1 LAALVH
7 QTVTLSI
14 YHPGIMKTSLTTL
27 FNFAIFGF
35 LLLINISESQ
45 AKWKPEWKERLAVVL
60 DTSATGAATKT
71 TVNQSVV
78 PVRLHTGNFEFAK
91 AKPDGSDLRFI
102 AADDKTELPFQIEY
116 FDPSNELAVVWVA
129 MPSLLP
135 NAGDQKI
142 FLYYGNPAAASSSGS
157 SPFDAGVISV
167 VHGPDAQGALVDASA
182 RKAVVAATG
191 ATAEIGGALGS
202 AIKLSGSGA
211 ITISGPAVKLEA
223 TGLSVSF
230 WVRAP
235 VAPTGSL
242 VKLATTSGSF
252 EVNLNAGIP
261 EAALLGSFGATTAK
275 GTTPLAPA
283 VWTHF
288 LVNLGESMTVSMNGV
303 QALTMPSKINPEE
316 AQIVFGTKLAA
327 DFDELQVYS
336 SPRTPDWLKAGFA
349 AQGSDGKMVRV
360 EGEEKGSEASY
371 LKILVDNLPV
381 DAIVVIA
388 LLGVMALVAIWVI
401 FNKALLLVRVSKG
414 NTDFLKRYRELGE
427 HVFVSDKIPKG
438 VANGGYA
445 NSSLY
450 PVFEAARTSMYERL
464 PGGKGKLEARSMP
477 SIKSSVDTAVV
488 GENTKMNRWMVLL
501 TIAISGGP
509 FLGLLG
515 TVVGVMITFAAIA
528 AVGDVNINAIAPGI
542 AAALLATVAG
552 LAVAIPALFAYNYL
566 ASRVKEVTTDTAV
579 FGEEVIS
586 RMSESH
592 GQ

>member
-1 LAALVH
+1 
-7 QTVTLSI
+7 
-14 YHPGIMKTSLTTL
+14 MKIPFKTL
-27 FNFAIFGF
+27 FNLAIVG
-35 LLLINISESQ
+35 LLTFTSVSELQ
-45 AKWKPEWKERLAVVL
+45 AKWKPEWKERLSVVL

-71 TVNQSVV
+71 SVGQAVV

-129 MPSLLP
+129 IPSLLP

-142 FLYYGNPAAASSSGS
+142 FLYYGNPAATAAAGGANA
-157 SPFDAGVISV
+157 FDAGTIAI
-167 VHGPDAQGALVDASA
+167 VHGPDAQGAVVDASA
-182 RKAVVAATG
+182 RKAAVAATG
-191 ATAEIGGALGS
+191 ATAEVGGALGS
-202 AIKLSGSGA
+202 AIKLAGA
-211 ITISGPAVKLEA
+211 GAVTISGPAVKVEA
-223 TGLSVSF
+223 TGLGISF
-230 WVRAP
+230 WVRTPAS
-235 VAPTGSL
+235 PTGSL
-242 VKLATTSGSF
+242 VKIATGTGSV
-252 EVNLNAGIP
+252 EVSLNAGLP
-261 EAALLGSFGATTAK
+261 EAVLQGSYGSATAK
-275 GTTPLAPA
+275 GTTPIVPA

-288 LVNLGESMTVSMNGV
+288 LVNVGDALVVSMNGV
-303 QALTMPSKINPEE
+303 QALTMPMKIAVEE
-316 AQIVFGTKLAA
+316 AQIVFGTKLTA

-336 SPRTPDWLKAGFA
+336 SPKTPDWLKATFA
-349 AQGSDGKMVRV
+349 AQGSEGKMVRV
-360 EGEEKGSEASY
+360 EGEEKASETSY

-401 FNKALLLVRVSKG
+401 IDKALLLGRVSKG
-414 NTDFLKRYRELGE
+414 NTDFQKRYRELGE
-427 HVFVSDKIPKG
+427 HVFISEKIPRGLKKG
-438 VANGGYA
+438 SYA

-450 PVFEAARTSMYERL
+450 PVFEAARTSMYDRL
-464 PGGKGKLEARSMP
+464 PDGKGKLEARSMP

>member
-1 LAALVH
+1 MKILVK
-7 QTVTLSI
+7 TLS
-14 YHPGIMKTSLTTL
+14 S
-27 FNFAIFGF
+27 
-35 LLLINISESQ
+35 LLLVSLFYLNNASVAQ
-45 AKWKPEWKERLAVVL
+45 AKWKPEWKERLSVVL
-60 DTSATGAATKT
+60 DTSPSGAATKSA
-71 TVNQSVV
+71 VGSSVF

-116 FDPSNELAVVWVA
+116 FDPTNELAVVWVA

-135 NAGDQKI
+135 NAPDQKI
-142 FLYYGNPAAASSSGS
+142 SLYYGNPAATPVTGGA
-157 SPFDAGVISV
+157 SPFDVGTIAV
-167 VHGPDAQGALVDASA
+167 VHGPDSTGTVVDASA
-182 RKAVVAATG
+182 RKSEVAAVG
-191 ATAEIGGALGS
+191 ATAEVGGALGS
-202 AIKLSGSGA
+202 AIKLSGAGSVTVSGA
-211 ITISGPAVKLEA
+211 AVKIEA
-223 TGLSVSF
+223 TGLGVSF
-230 WVRAP
+230 WVRTPTA
-235 VAPTGSL
+235 AATGSL
-242 VKLATTSGSF
+242 VKIASATGSI
-252 EVNLNAGIP
+252 ELLLNAGVP
-261 EAALLGSFGATTAK
+261 EAILQGGFGSAMSKASTAIV
-275 GTTPLAPA
+275 PA

-288 LVNLGESMTVSMNGV
+288 LVNVGESVTVAVNGAQAMTTP
-303 QALTMPSKINPEE
+303 AKITAGE
-316 AQIVFGTKLAA
+316 AAQVVFGSKLTG
-327 DFDELQVYS
+327 DLDELQVHT
-336 SPRTPDWLKAGFA
+336 SPKTADWLKASFA

-371 LKILVDNLPV
+371 IKILVDNLPV

-401 FNKALLLVRVSKG
+401 INKALLIGRVAKA
-414 NTDFLKRYRELGE
+414 NTEFLKRFRDLGE
-427 HVFVSDKIPKG
+427 QVFVSDKIPLGITKG
-438 VANGGYA
+438 GFA
-445 NSSLY
+445 NSTLY
-450 PVFEAARTSMYERL
+450 PVFDAARTTMLTRI
-464 PGGKGKLEARSMP
+464 PGGKGKLESRSMP

-488 GENTKMNRWMVLL
+488 NENAKMNRWMVLL

-542 AAALLATVAG
+542 ASALLATVAG

-586 RMSESH
+586 RMAESH

>member
-1 LAALVH
+1 MKISLKTLLTVIAVGLLHLLVPT
-7 QTVTLSI
+7 Q
-14 YHPGIMKTSLTTL
+14 
-27 FNFAIFGF
+27 A
-35 LLLINISESQ
+35 Q
-45 AKWKPEWKERLAVVL
+45 AKWKPEWKERLSVVL

-71 TVNQSVV
+71 AVSQAVV

-102 AADDKTELPFQIEY
+102 AADDKTELAFQIEY
-116 FDPSNELAVVWVA
+116 FDPSNELAVVWVSV
-129 MPSLLP
+129 PSLLP
-135 NAGDQKI
+135 NASDQKI
-142 FLYYGNPAAASSSGS
+142 FLYYGNPAATTVAGGI
-157 SPFDAGVISV
+157 SPFDTGAIAV
-167 VHGPDAQGALVDASA
+167 VHGPDAQGNVVDASA
-182 RKAVVAATG
+182 RKMAVAVVG
-191 ATAEIGGALGS
+191 AVPEIGGALGS
-202 AIKLSGSGA
+202 AFKLNGEGSV
-211 ITISGPAVKLEA
+211 TVSGPAVKVEP
-223 TGLSVSF
+223 TGMGISF
-230 WVRAP
+230 WVRTP
-235 VAPTGSL
+235 VSPTGSL
-242 VKLATTSGSF
+242 VKISTGSGSIDIAIKSG
-252 EVNLNAGIP
+252 LP
-261 EAALLGSFGATTAK
+261 EAVLQGSFGITSAK
-275 GTTPLAPA
+275 GTVALAPA

-288 LVNLGESMTVSMNGV
+288 LVNLGETLTVSMNGV
-303 QALTMPSKINPEE
+303 QALSMPTKVTPAD
-316 AQIVFGTKLAA
+316 AQIVFGTKLAG
-327 DFDELQVYS
+327 DLDELQVYS
-336 SPRTPDWLKAGFA
+336 SPKTPDWLKASFA

-360 EGEEKGSEASY
+360 EGDEKASEASY
-371 LKILVDNLPV
+371 LGILVDNLPV

-401 FNKALLLVRVSKG
+401 VNKAMLLGRVSKG
-414 NTDFLKRYRELGE
+414 NIDFLKRYRELGE
-427 HVFVSDKIPKG
+427 NVFISDKIPRG
-438 VANGGYA
+438 VTKGGYS

-450 PVFEAARTSMYERL
+450 PVFEAARTSMLDRL
-464 PGGKGKLEARSMP
+464 PGGKGKLESRSMP

-488 GENTKMNRWMVLL
+488 GENAKMNRWMVLL

>member
-1 LAALVH
+1 
-7 QTVTLSI
+7 
-14 YHPGIMKTSLTTL
+14 MKTSLKNVFNLALVCL
-27 FNFAIFGF
+27 FYLGFAPA
-35 LLLINISESQ
+35 SE

-60 DTSATGAATKT
+60 DTSASGAATKS
-71 TVNQSVV
+71 TVSQVAL

-91 AKPDGSDLRFI
+91 AKPDGTDLRFI

-116 FDPSNELAVVWVA
+116 FDPTNELAVVWVTV
-129 MPSLLP
+129 PSLLP

-142 FLYYGNPAAASSSGS
+142 FLYYGNPAATAVTTGASA
-157 SPFDAGVISV
+157 FDVGTMAV
-167 VHGPDAQGALVDASA
+167 VHGPDASGAVNDASA
-182 RKAVVAATG
+182 RKTAVAVTG
-191 ATAEIGGALGS
+191 GSAEIGGALGS
-202 AIKLSGSGA
+202 AIKLAGSGA
-211 ITISGPAVKLEA
+211 ITISGPASKLEA
-223 TGLSVSF
+223 TGLTLSF
-230 WVRAP
+230 WVRTPA
-235 VAPTGSL
+235 ASASGSL
-242 VKLATTSGSF
+242 VKVSTSSGSID
-252 EVNLNAGIP
+252 VNLNAGLP
-261 EAALLGSFGATTAK
+261 EAVLQGSFGAGTSK
-275 GTTPLAPA
+275 GTTAIAPA

-288 LVNLGESMTVSMNGV
+288 MVTLGDALVLTMNGA
-303 QALTMPSKINPEE
+303 QSLTMPTKITPGE
-316 AQIVFGTKLAA
+316 AQFIFGTKLTA
-327 DFDELQVYS
+327 DFDELQLHT
-336 SPRTPDWLKAGFA
+336 SPKTTDWLKASLA

-360 EGEEKGSEASY
+360 EGEDKGSETSY
-371 LKILVDNLPV
+371 IKILVDNLPV

-401 FNKALLLVRVSKG
+401 INKALLLGRVSKA
-414 NTDFLKRYRELGE
+414 NVDFVKRFRELGE
-427 HVFVSDKIPKG
+427 HVFVSDKIPRGMKK
-438 VANGGYA
+438 GGYA
-445 NSSLY
+445 HSTLY
-450 PVFEAARTSMYERL
+450 PVFDAARNTMLDRL
-464 PGGKGKLEARSMP
+464 PGGKGKLESRSMP

-488 GENTKMNRWMVLL
+488 GENGRMNRWMVLL

-586 RMSESH
+586 RMAESH

>member
-1 LAALVH
+1 MKQSHSLITIH
-7 QTVTLSI
+7 HTMKIFFKTLLNIACLS
-14 YHPGIMKTSLTTL
+14 
-27 FNFAIFGF
+27 
-35 LLLINISESQ
+35 LLILVNIPQAQ
-45 AKWKPEWKERLAVVL
+45 AKWKPEWKERMSVVL
-60 DTSATGAATKT
+60 DTSAAGAATKT
-71 TVNQSVV
+71 TVNQAVI
-78 PVRLHTGNFEFAK
+78 PVRLHTGNFEFSK

-142 FLYYGNPAAASSSGS
+142 FLYYGNPAATAVAGGV
-157 SPFDAGVISV
+157 SPFDVGAIAV
-167 VHGPDAQGALVDASA
+167 VHGPDAQGAVADVSA
-182 RKAVVAATG
+182 RKSVVAASG

-202 AIKLSGSGA
+202 AVKLAGAGA
-211 ITISGPAVKLEA
+211 ITISGPSAKMDA
-223 TGLSVSF
+223 TGMAISF
-230 WVRAP
+230 WVRTPAG
-235 VAPTGSL
+235 TSGSL
-242 VKLATTSGSF
+242 VKVTTGSGAF
-252 EVNLNAGIP
+252 ELSLNAGIP
-261 EAALLGSFGATTAK
+261 EATLQGSFGATNAK
-275 GTTPLAPA
+275 GAAAIAPA

-288 LVNLGESMTVSMNGV
+288 LLNVGDALTVSLNGA
-303 QALTMPSKINPEE
+303 QAITMPTKITPGD
-316 AQIVFGTKLAA
+316 AQIVFGTNLSG
-327 DFDELQVYS
+327 DFDELQIYS
-336 SPRTPDWLKAGFA
+336 SPKGSDWLKASFA
-349 AQGSDGKMVRV
+349 AQGSEGKMVRV
-360 EGEEKGSEASY
+360 EGEEKGSDASY
-371 LKILVDNLPV
+371 MKILVDNLPV

-401 FNKALLLVRVSKG
+401 INKALLLGRVSKG
-414 NTDFLKRYRELGE
+414 NTAFLKRYRELGE
-427 HVFVSDKIPKG
+427 HVFISDKIPSGMKKG
-438 VANGGYA
+438 GFA

-450 PVFEAARTSMYERL
+450 PVFEAARTAMYERL
-464 PGGKGKLEARSMP
+464 PGGKGKLENRSMP

>member
-1 LAALVH
+1 MKISFKTLFSM
-7 QTVTLSI
+7 TLSV
-14 YHPGIMKTSLTTL
+14 M
-27 FNFAIFGF
+27 
-35 LLLINISESQ
+35 LLLAITPESQ
-45 AKWKPEWKERLAVVL
+45 AKWKPEWKERLSVVL
-60 DTSATGAATKT
+60 DTSPAGAATKT
-71 TVNQSVV
+71 AVGQAVI
-78 PVRLHTGNFEFAK
+78 PVRLHTGNFEFGK

-116 FDPSNELAVVWVA
+116 FDPTNELAVVWVA

-142 FLYYGNPAAASSSGS
+142 FLYYGNPAATAVSGV
-157 SPFDAGVISV
+157 SPFDVGTIAV
-167 VHGPDAQGALVDASA
+167 VHGPDAQGAMLDASA
-182 RKAVVAATG
+182 RKAPIAATG

-202 AIKLSGSGA
+202 AIKLAGGGA
-211 ITISGPAVKLEA
+211 VTISGTGVKMEA
-223 TGLSVSF
+223 SGMGLSF
-230 WVRAP
+230 WVRTP
-235 VAPTGSL
+235 PSPTGSL
-242 VKLATTSGSF
+242 VKIATGSGSI
-252 EVNLNAGIP
+252 EVVLNAGVP
-261 EAALLGSFGATTAK
+261 EATLLGSFGATTAK
-275 GTTPLAPA
+275 GSTPIAPA

-288 LVNLGESMTVSMNGV
+288 LVNVGDSLTVSMNGA
-303 QALTMPSKINPEE
+303 QALTMPTKITPED
-316 AQIVFGTKLAA
+316 AQISFGTKLTG
-327 DFDELQVYS
+327 DLDELQVYS
-336 SPRTPDWLKAGFA
+336 SPKTPDWLKAGFA

-371 LKILVDNLPV
+371 LKILVDNLPI

-401 FNKALLLVRVSKG
+401 INKALLLGRVSKG

-427 HVFVSDKIPKG
+427 HVFVSDKIPRG
-438 VANGGYA
+438 VTKGGYS

-450 PVFEAARTSMYERL
+450 PVFEAARTSMFDRL
-464 PGGKGKLEARSMP
+464 PKGQGKLEPRSMP

>member
-1 LAALVH
+1 MKQSHTLITIHPTMKITFKTLLSIALV
-7 QTVTLSI
+7 
-14 YHPGIMKTSLTTL
+14 GL
-27 FNFAIFGF
+27 FYLANVP
-35 LLLINISESQ
+35 ESQ
-45 AKWKPEWKERLAVVL
+45 AKWKPEWKERLSVVL
-60 DTSATGAATKT
+60 DTSPAGSATKT
-71 TVNQSVV
+71 TVAQSVV

-116 FDPSNELAVVWVA
+116 FDPTNELAVVWVA
-129 MPSLLP
+129 VPSLLP

-142 FLYYGNPAAASSSGS
+142 FLYYGNPAATAGAGGVSA
-157 SPFDAGVISV
+157 FDVGAIAV
-167 VHGPDAQGALVDASA
+167 VHGPDAQGNVVDASA
-182 RKAVVAATG
+182 RKSAIAASG
-191 ATAEIGGALGS
+191 VTAEIGGALGS
-202 AIKLSGSGA
+202 AFKLAGAGSV
-211 ITISGPAVKLEA
+211 TVSGPSVKVEA
-223 TGLSVSF
+223 TGMAVSF
-230 WVRAP
+230 WVRTPAS
-235 VAPTGSL
+235 PTGSL
-242 VKLATTSGSF
+242 VKIATGSGVI
-252 EVNLNAGIP
+252 ELNVNAGIP
-261 EAALLGSFGATTAK
+261 EATLQGSFGATTAK
-275 GTTPLAPA
+275 GTAAIAPA
-283 VWTHF
+283 IWTHF
-288 LVNLGESMTVSMNGV
+288 LVNLGESLVVSMNGV
-303 QALTMPSKINPEE
+303 QAITMPTKITPGD
-316 AQIVFGTKLAA
+316 AQVIFGTKLTG
-327 DFDELQVYS
+327 DLDELQVYT
-336 SPRTPDWLKAGFA
+336 SPKGADWLKAGFA

-360 EGEEKGSEASY
+360 EGEEKGSETSY
-371 LKILVDNLPV
+371 MKILVDNLPV

-401 FNKALLLVRVSKG
+401 INKALLLGRVSKG
-414 NTDFLKRYRELGE
+414 NVAFLKRYRELGE
-427 HVFVSDKIPKG
+427 HVFVSDKIPSGMKKG
-438 VANGGYA
+438 GFA

-450 PVFEAARTSMYERL
+450 PVFEAARKAMLERL
-464 PGGKGKLEARSMP
+464 PGGKGKLESRSMP

>member
-1 LAALVH
+1 MK
-7 QTVTLSI
+7 TLSQ
-14 YHPGIMKTSLTTL
+14 HFLRL
-27 FNFAIFGF
+27 AVFGF
-35 LLLINISESQ
+35 MLTISLHSAH
-45 AKWKPEWKERLAVVL
+45 AKWKPEWKERLSVVL
-60 DTSATGAATKT
+60 DTSAAGAATKT
-71 TVNQSVV
+71 TVSQAVV

-116 FDPSNELAVVWVA
+116 FDANNELAVVWVA

-142 FLYYGNPAAASSSGS
+142 FLYYGNPGATASTAL
-157 SPFDAGVISV
+157 SPFDVGAIAVI
-167 VHGPDAQGALVDASA
+167 HGPDAQGAVADMSA
-182 RKAVVAATG
+182 RKSAVAATG

-202 AIKLSGSGA
+202 AIKLAGAGA
-211 ITISGPAVKLEA
+211 ITISGPSAKLEA
-223 TGLSVSF
+223 TGMAISF
-230 WVRAP
+230 WVRTA
-235 VAPTGSL
+235 AGATGSL
-242 VKLATTSGSF
+242 LKVTTVSGVIDLNLA
-252 EVNLNAGIP
+252 AGIP
-261 EAALLGSFGATTAK
+261 EASIQGAFGTGTAK
-275 GTTPLAPA
+275 GSAAIAPA

-288 LVNLGESMTVSMNGV
+288 LINLGDTLTVAVNGT
-303 QALTMPSKINPEE
+303 QGITLPTKITPGD
-316 AQIVFGTKLAA
+316 AQIVFGTNFTGE
-327 DFDELQVYS
+327 FDELQVYS
-336 SPRTPDWLKAGFA
+336 SPKGVDWLKASFA
-349 AQGSDGKMVRV
+349 AQGSEGKMVRV

-371 LKILVDNLPV
+371 MKILVDNLPI

-401 FNKALLLVRVSKG
+401 IDKALLLGRVSKG
-414 NTDFLKRYRELGE
+414 NTAFLKRYRELGE
-427 HVFVSDKIPKG
+427 HVFISDKIPSGMKKG
-438 VANGGYA
+438 GFA

-450 PVFEAARTSMYERL
+450 PVFEAARASMLERI
-464 PGGKGKLEARSMP
+464 PGGKGKLEPRSMP

-488 GENTKMNRWMVLL
+488 GQNTKMNRWMVLL